1 MKEKILKLLERS
13 EPLKTGEIAKEL
25 KLDSKEV
32 TKIIKALKKDGEV
45 ISPKR
50 CYYTVEKKK
59 EKSVVSKKDFVSLYK
74 EKGEFKTKVEA
85 EKNLNA
91 FMELVE
97 ELLVEGKEI
106 NFIGWGKFKTVQREE
121 REGRNPQTGKK
132 IKIAAKKIVKF
143 KAGSKL
149 EDKVNS

>member
-1 MKEKILKLLERS
+1 MKERILKLLEKS
-13 EPLKTGEIAKEL
+13 EPLKTGDIAKEL

-32 TKIIKALKKDGEV
+32 TKLIKALKKDGDV

-59 EKSVVSKKDFVSLYK
+59 EKIVVSKKEFISLYK

-85 EKNLNA
+85 EKKLNA
-91 FMELVE
+91 FMELIE
-97 ELLVEGKEI
+97 DLLIEGQEI

-121 REGRNPQTGKK
+121 REGRNPQTGEK
-132 IKIAAKKIVKF
+132 IKIAAKKLVKF
-143 KAGSKL
+143 KAGAKL
-149 EDKVNS
+149 DNKVNS